1 MLHLVTEDDI
11 CHSIALATR
20 LQRFDMPVDT
30 PPLPGNLPVHAA
42 YLPRRAQ
49 PVWHAEHLAMLFVEF
64 ILVKLKRCV
73 DKFFPAL
80 VYQLKYQRISS
91 VAPDA
96 VFVEFQFH
104 TCHITLSLFEFSAKI
119 E

>member
-1 MLHLVTEDDI
+1 MQIIQEVI
-11 CHSIALATR
+11 SCINALFRVLT
-20 LQRFDMPVDT
+20 
-30 PPLPGNLPVHAA
+30 
-42 YLPRRAQ
+42 
-49 PVWHAEHLAMLFVEF
+49 
-64 ILVKLKRCV
+64 KLKRCV